1 MSGGGTPDT
10 ETAQV
15 VGGMCPLITCNGSP
29 RETGTER
36 LGGCWE
42 ASGVR
47 GAVAGAA
54 GVGGIGAPVVRDPVL
69 VRVGETRAQGTAGH
83 QDCRRPVP
91 ERARQ
96 QRPVAG
102 VGRGL
107 AAAGSGLA
115 GVGGGRRAGAVLP
128 ARGGLRLGG
137 PVSDRGRPWSPS
149 SFYPGRDDGV
159 PRRQPWD

>member
-1 MSGGGTPDT
+1 MP
-10 ETAQV
+10 
-15 VGGMCPLITCNGSP
+15 
-29 RETGTER
+29 
-36 LGGCWE
+36 
-42 ASGVR
+42 
-47 GAVAGAA
+47 
-54 GVGGIGAPVVRDPVL
+54 PVVRDPVL
-69 VRVGETRAQGTAGH
+69 VRVGETRAQGAAGH

-107 AAAGSGLA
+107 AAAGSGLV

-128 ARGGLRLGG
+128 AHGGLRLGG

-159 PRRQPWD
+159 PQRQPWD

>member
-1 MSGGGTPDT
+1 MGSQVVARCGVRGGTPDT

-29 RETGTER
+29 GATGAER
-36 LGGCWE
+36 RGGCWE

-69 VRVGETRAQGTAGH
+69 VRVGETRAQGAAGH
-83 QDCRRPVP
+83 QDCRRADP
-91 ERARQ
+91 ERAQQ

-102 VGRGL
+102 VGRG
-107 AAAGSGLA
+107 
-115 GVGGGRRAGAVLP
+115 P
-128 ARGGLRLGG
+128 CCGGLGAGG
-137 PVSDRGRPWSPS
+137 S
-149 SFYPGRDDGV
+149 
-159 PRRQPWD
+159 RRR